1 MRFRQKVTLGS
12 LVVAVAII
20 GAGIYFLRHA
30 VDARDRLR
38 SIEETESDCSIKV
51 PAAID
56 IVLKKDS
63 MQGAHIQVTG
73 TVVHYN
79 RRLKQCLVE
88 ISTFEHQDAP
98 VYVKTIVNV
107 GTGSLMLWSLA
118 TDNRGTLR
126 NCFNAKGQ
134 QVDCT
139 EVDRQWRTLMFE

>member
-1 MRFRQKVTLGS
+1 MLGS
-12 LVVAVAII
+12 FVVAAAII
-20 GAGIYFLRHA
+20 GAGIYFMRQTVA
-30 VDARDRLR
+30 DRDRLR
-38 SIEETESDCSIKV
+38 TIEETESDCANKG
-51 PAAID
+51 PAATE

-73 TVVHYN
+73 TVIHFN

-98 VYVKTIVNV
+98 VYVKTMVNV

-118 TDNRGTLR
+118 TDDRGTLR
-126 NCFNAKGQ
+126 NCFNAQGQ
-134 QVDCT
+134 QLDCT